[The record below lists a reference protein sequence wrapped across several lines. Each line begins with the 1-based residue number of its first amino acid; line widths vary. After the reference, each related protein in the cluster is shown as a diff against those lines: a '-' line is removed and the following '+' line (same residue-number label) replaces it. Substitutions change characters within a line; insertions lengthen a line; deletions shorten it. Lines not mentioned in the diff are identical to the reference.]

1 MICITFEKG
10 LSTKTG
16 AATTSEEGKK
26 RNLSRKNSS
35 LQRKERIGIPIFSR
49 EHTQIMEIDAKVT
62 EQDAEVRLSPGPDS
76 PPVPLPPLQ
85 LQPPSQVVETFRQV
99 ACGSTSAIKTAALR
113 SQLPPSVQVIEV
125 NAFSMVPP
133 QPIGKSQTER
143 GALNRAMGAR
153 ERYPEAD
160 AWVGIENGM
169 WSLSDYDQ
177 VSTDPGEAV
186 PCLLPGNTDPVPCI
200 NCDGACVVLL
210 VNSKHGLRH
219 GDLVTWTETLPI
231 PISRPFSEGR
241 LGEWSELKD
250 PHAVL
255 TNGAKP
261 RQKFLEDAIA
271 LLFRTLERLPV
282 PSLYFNQDG
291 GFVSS
296 GSDEANSKSTVQ
308 HASATA
314 SHSDA
319 PAHEDMPQ
327 ISAAPTDLRTDG
339 DQVSEQKNEQNTVQ
353 DEGGN

>member
-1 MICITFEKG
+1 
-10 LSTKTG
+10 
-16 AATTSEEGKK
+16 
-26 RNLSRKNSS
+26 
-35 LQRKERIGIPIFSR
+35 
-49 EHTQIMEIDAKVT
+49 MEIDTKAV
-62 EQDAEVRLSPGPDS
+62 DADERLSPGPDS

-99 ACGSTSAIKTAALR
+99 ACGSTSAIKSAALR
-113 SQLPPSVQVIEV
+113 SQLPPTVQVVEV

-153 ERYPEAD
+153 ERHPEAD
-160 AWVGIENGM
+160 AWIGIENGM

-177 VSTDPGEAV
+177 VSTDPNEAV
-186 PCLLPGNTDPVPCI
+186 PCLLPGNTDPVPCL

-271 LLFRTLERLPV
+271 LLFRTLEKLP
-282 PSLYFNQDG
+282 PPALYFNQDA

-308 HASATA
+308 QASTTA
-314 SHSDA
+314 SHSDTQA
-319 PAHEDMPQ
+319 QEDLQMPPA
-327 ISAAPTDLRTDG
+327 AAAGLRTD
-339 DQVSEQKNEQNTVQ
+339 DANHASVQEQMTVQ
-353 DEGGN
+353 DEDGK